1 MPARLRQRQSRLA
14 AWSWWLALASVP
26 VVLGVGLAHRTGR
39 IGTPML
45 YYGLAVGFCL
55 AFAGLVAALAAFEG
69 IWRDGRGGLGRAI
82 RGFLLAVLVLVLPAY
97 SAWQIVTLP
106 RLAEVTTDPVRPP
119 AFVFDQGARAT
130 GSADAALQKEAYP
143 DVVPRRYPVDVVKVF
158 AEARRLVGARGWD
171 VLDATQPANV
181 RSTGRIEAVARTV
194 VFGLREDVAI
204 RFEPDG
210 SGTRVDMRSASR
222 YGAHDMGSN
231 AERVRAFLNDLDFAI
246 AGLPPTS

>member
-1 MPARLRQRQSRLA
+1 
-14 AWSWWLALASVP
+14 
-26 VVLGVGLAHRTGR
+26 
-39 IGTPML
+39 
-45 YYGLAVGFCL
+45 
-55 AFAGLVAALAAFEG
+55 
-69 IWRDGRGGLGRAI
+69 
-82 RGFLLAVLVLVLPAY
+82 VLVLPAY

-246 AGLPPTS
+246 AGRRPPHERHSAGLKVPVASSGPSAATMPRSTRSSRWASTDRPAAPVSLGSTPR